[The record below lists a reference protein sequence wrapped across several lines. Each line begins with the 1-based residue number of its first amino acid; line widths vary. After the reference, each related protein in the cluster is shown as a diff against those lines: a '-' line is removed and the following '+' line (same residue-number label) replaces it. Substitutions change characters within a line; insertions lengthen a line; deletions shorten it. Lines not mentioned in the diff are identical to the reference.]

1 MSGVFLFVCLFVCL
15 LLLLFFFGG
24 GSLRRSQNFSE
35 KKNFIR
41 HFARFN
47 FLASFISFYFEI
59 LSYLAC
65 GENLIRLA
73 SKKNFSDLEFEAFK
87 QSK

>member
-1 MSGVFLFVCLFVCL
+1 MSGVFLFVCLFVVVVVFL
-15 LLLLFFFGG
+15 G

-41 HFARFN
+41 HFVRFN

-73 SKKNFSDLEFEAFK
+73 SKKKFFRPRI
-87 QSK
+87 